1 MDTSRRQEFAHF
13 GICGLRDLLSRGMCG
28 LRDLLFLRAVGLRDL
43 DTLVLG
49 RLLSSLD
56 FCFLLV
62 LASLPDFSVSTH
74 LTTRKWDGL
83 GSG

>member
-1 MDTSRRQEFAHF
+1 MDTSRGHELSYFW
-13 GICGLRDLLSRGMCG
+13 ICGLRDLLSRGMCG
-28 LRDLLFLRAVGLRDL
+28 LRDLLFLQAGGLRDL

-74 LTTRKWDGL
+74 LTARVWDGL
-83 GSG
+83 ESG